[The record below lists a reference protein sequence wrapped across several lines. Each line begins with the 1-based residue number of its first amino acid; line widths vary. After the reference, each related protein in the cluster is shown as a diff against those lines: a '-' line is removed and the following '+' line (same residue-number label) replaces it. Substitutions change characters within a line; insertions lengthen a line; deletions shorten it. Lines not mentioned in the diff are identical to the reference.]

1 MSSNFDDLRSSFE
14 YNDEENEPVE
24 EYDAEIEEE
33 EYIEEEEAPRRNP
46 LRLIILVLLVLAL
59 LCILCFFLLPRL
71 PFDIPGISPVPPVG
85 DNTPGQPTMQPTDEG
100 SIPPGG
106 DGTEQPSDGTSEPG
120 DGVVDGTSE
129 PLPPPGTTEPLPPGE
144 GTAEPPIDGTSE
156 LPTDGTTESPTDGT
170 TEPPGEGTAEPP
182 TDGTMETPTD
192 GTGETPADGT
202 MEPPT
207 DGTTETP
214 ADATTEPPVS
224 CDGNLPPV
232 ADANGPYNAM
242 QGKGQ
247 AVVIFDGSASSD
259 PDGNIESYEW
269 DFGDGTAAETGE
281 SVTHG
286 YKETGTFVATL
297 TVTDSCGAT
306 GQDTADVTIVGP
318 TPPSEQ
324 EDADDSEESDE
335 EASQENSVSVASAI
349 QSASNAGTPGFCYRV
364 QYGDTLFGIS
374 QSFDVPIP
382 DLAFLNEIN
391 ADYYVIE
398 GQGLFIPTGQ
408 IKEGPN
414 VYIAQPYDTL
424 DLIAYDCG
432 LTPSFLA
439 EVNEMSMD
447 ASLAPDQAVVIPP
460 WTY

>member
-14 YNDEENEPVE
+14 YNEEDEPVE

-33 EYIEEEEAPRRNP
+33 EYVEEEPRRRNP
-46 LRLIILVLLVLAL
+46 LRLIILILLVLAL

-71 PFDIPGISPVPPVG
+71 PFNIPGISPVPPVG
-85 DNTPGQPTMQPTDEG
+85 DNTPTQPTTQPTDEG
-100 SIPPGG
+100 SLPPG
-106 DGTEQPSDGTSEPG
+106 DGTEQPAEGTTEPG
-120 DGVVDGTSE
+120 DGTVEPPTDGTM
-129 PLPPPGTTEPLPPGE
+129 
-144 GTAEPPIDGTSE
+144 EPPSDGTVEPPTDGTSE
-156 LPTDGTTESPTDGT
+156 LPTDGTTEPPTDGT
-170 TEPPGEGTAEPP
+170 TEPGDGTAEPPTDSTMEPPTDGTAEPP
-182 TDGTMETPTD
+182 TDGT
-192 GTGETPADGT
+192 A
-202 MEPPT
+202 EPPT
-207 DGTTETP
+207 DGTAEPPTDGT
-214 ADATTEPPVS
+214 AEPPVS

-247 AVVIFDGSASSD
+247 AIVIFDGSASSD
-259 PDGNIESYEW
+259 HDGNIESYEW
-269 DFGDGTAAETGE
+269 DFGDGTATETGE

-286 YKETGTFVATL
+286 YKENGTFVATL

-306 GQDTADVTIVGP
+306 GQNTANVKIVGP
-318 TPPSEQ
+318 TPPSQQ
-324 EDADDSEESDE
+324 EDADDTEESDK
-335 EASQENSVSVASAI
+335 EASQENSVSVAAAI

-374 QSFDVPIP
+374 QSFDIPIP
-382 DLAFLNEIN
+382 DLAFVNGIN

-398 GQGLFIPTGQ
+398 GQGIFIPTGQ
-408 IKEGPN
+408 IHEGPN

-424 DLIAYDCG
+424 DLIAYNCG

-439 EVNEMSMD
+439 EINEISLD